1 MPYRSMGVVIL
12 GVDPFGGERKN
23 VCGKTIKNK
32 YIEIKLC
39 LLNVQN
45 ANSLPKCLV
54 EIYNRFA
61 EFLFHIKKIAL
72 IEFHRSEMGR

>member
-1 MPYRSMGVVIL
+1 MMNAVQ
-12 GVDPFGGERKN
+12 VDGCRDFGRGSVWGRVQKCKN
-23 VCGKTIKNK
+23 VCGKTIKIK

-61 EFLFHIKKIAL
+61 EFLFHIKKNS
-72 IEFHRSEMGR
+72 FN